1 MLRAAELVGL
11 LGAVGRSDRARRRP
25 RQASPRGL
33 PHGALSVGR
42 HREDAALPLD
52 EHIAHVGGGA
62 GHERDAPVAARRRP
76 CAQRLGEHARLS
88 EAAPREEQ
96 PPAPLA
102 RGLELL
108 GARAACPI
116 VACGLRAGVDA
127 SAQLG
132 VDLSEARSG
141 RFR

>member
-11 LGAVGRSDRARRRP
+11 LGAVGRCDRARRRP

-52 EHIAHVGGGA
+52 EHVAYVGGGA
-62 GHERDAPVAARRRP
+62 RHECDALVSATRRP
-76 CAQRLGEHARLS
+76 RAQCLREHARLP
-88 EAAPREEQ
+88 EAATCEEQ
-96 PPAPLA
+96 PPTPLA
-102 RGLELL
+102 RRLELL
-108 GARAACPI
+108 GARVARPV

-127 SAQLG
+127 PPQLR